1 MTKLELTPDE
11 TAVLYTFLSAT
22 LATMKQKDLD
32 GFRIPFSIDL
42 LTSVAYKIAVEMD
55 QQIKNK

>member
-11 TAVLYTFLSAT
+11 TVVLYSFLSAT
-22 LATMKQKDLD
+22 LATMTQKDLK
-32 GFRIPFSIDL
+32 GFKIPFSIDL
-42 LTSVAYKIAVEMD
+42 LTTINYKVAKEMN